1 VQKERSAFFDAI
13 YTENADPWG
22 YLTSNY
28 ERGKYDATLAALP
41 AAGYRSG
48 LEIGCSI
55 GVLSRR
61 LAVRCEQMLAV
72 DISSVAIERACS
84 LGDQPANLTF
94 MRCNVPREWPD
105 GRYDLIVL
113 SEVLYYLNEVELDLL
128 AERLIGS
135 LDNNRHCM
143 LVNWLGNTGTC
154 LTGEQ
159 AAARFK
165 DALSVRS
172 DFSTLTTRQ
181 MENFALELFEIG

>member
-94 MRCNVPREWPD
+94 MRCNVHASVGIRDE
-105 GRYDLIVL
+105 GGAALR
-113 SEVLYYLNEVELDLL
+113 VEAL
-128 AERLIGS
+128 ERLEQPQQTNVFKVFAGGERVVRDAEPP
-135 LDNNRHCM
+135 DNRAYQRY
-143 LVNWLGNTGTC
+143 GRDDDG
-154 LTGEQ
+154 
-159 AAARFK
+159 F
-165 DALSVRS
+165 SVGRRLIERKR
-172 DFSTLTTRQ
+172 DCETL
-181 MENFALELFEIG
+181 